1 MRRRTTALQV
11 RRTERLTPHMIRVV
25 AGGDDLA
32 AFPDTEYTDRYVK
45 ILFPR
50 PDVAYPGGWPR
61 PRPVSEGEVSAD
73 ARDLGYPQEP
83 FDMDT
88 ARAEL
93 PRDQWPVLRTYT
105 VRAFDPAAGELTIDF
120 VHHGDVGLAGPWAA
134 GARPGDRLLLLGP
147 GGAYAPDPTAD
158 WHLMVGDESALPAI
172 GSALERVPNGVPV
185 HALVEVDGPADQQE
199 LTTPGRLDLRWCHR
213 DPVRSEQLVD
223 ALAELTFPAGRV
235 HAFVHGEA
243 GVVRTLRRHL
253 LDERGVPRDDLSVSG
268 YWRRGDDEEGFRVFK
283 QAGRAG
289 ATTHVL

>member
-45 ILFPR
+45 ILFPH
-50 PDVAYPGGWPR
+50 PGVAYP
-61 PRPVSEGEVSAD
+61 
-73 ARDLGYPQEP
+73 QP
-83 FDMDT
+83 FDMD
-88 ARAEL
+88 AVRAEL
-93 PRDQWPVLRTYT
+93 PREQWPALRTYT

-158 WHLMVGDESALPAI
+158 WHLLVGDESALPAI
-172 GSALERVPNGVPV
+172 GAALERVPAGVPV
-185 HALVEVDGPADQQE
+185 HAIIEVDGPADELE
-199 LTTPGRLDLRWCHR
+199 LTSPGRLDLRWCHR
-213 DPVRSEQLVD
+213 DAGRSGQLVD
-223 ALAELTFPAGRV
+223 VLAALPFPAGRV

-243 GVVRTLRRHL
+243 GAVKALRRYL
-253 LDERGVPRDDLSVSG
+253 RVDRGLGMDRLSISG
-268 YWRRGDDEEGFRVFK
+268 YWRLGVDDEGW
-283 QAGRAG
+283 RASKREWNAAIEQEELG
-289 ATTHVL
+289 DPVATP